1 MSNEDD
7 ASSRELFFL
16 YELAKVFASSIDLA
30 EVTEYVLDGTCAL
43 LGAEQ
48 GFLYFLD
55 SDGSLRSHAARGLES
70 DHLRALAQ
78 ALRPA
83 IEKQQPL
90 VAEHPYSDEG
100 SAIAAPLIARGE
112 VQGLVGVAT
121 AYARHFTE
129 NELERIMAVA
139 NLASLALENARLYR
153 VVQQELALGRK
164 IQESFLPASCPTIP
178 CSDLAA
184 ISRPARQVGGDF
196 YDFIPLPRQRLGL
209 VVADVSEKGVPAA
222 LFMALTRSLMRAYAS
237 RARAPSRAIHR
248 VNEFLVADSG
258 TSNMFVTL
266 FYAIWDPTQGKLH
279 YANAGHNPPL
289 IRRADGSL
297 EVFPRGGLALGVLPA
312 QKWSEGEVLLQP
324 GDILVAYSDGLTE
337 AMNGTRQLFGMERL
351 SQFLKQPL
359 PGDAR
364 QILEQ
369 LIDEV
374 DHFTGGHPQSDDITL
389 LVLQFDEPAEA

>member
-1 MSNEDD
+1 MSYGDD

-16 YELAKVFASSIDLA
+16 YELAKVFASTIDLA

-55 SDGSLRSHAARGLES
+55 SDDTLRAHEARGLEA

-78 ALRPA
+78 SFRPA
-83 IEKQQPL
+83 VENRQPL
-90 VAEHPYSDEG
+90 VAEHPYSEEG
-100 SAIAAPLIARGE
+100 SAIAAPLITRNE
-112 VQGLVGVAT
+112 VAGLVGVAT
-121 AYARHFTE
+121 AYARQFTPE
-129 NELERIMAVA
+129 EFERITAVA
-139 NLASLALENARLYR
+139 NLASLALENARLYQ

-164 IQESFLPASCPTIP
+164 IQESFLPSSCPATP

-196 YDFIPLPRQRLGL
+196 FDFIPLPKKRLGL

-222 LFMALTRSLMRAYAS
+222 LFMALTRSLMRVYS
-237 RARAPSRAIHR
+237 GRGTAPGRAIHR

-258 TSNMFVTL
+258 TSSMFVTL
-266 FYAIWDPTQGKLH
+266 FYAIWDPERGSLH

-297 EVFPRGGLALGVLPA
+297 EIFPRGGLALGVLPG
-312 QKWSEGEVLLQP
+312 QKWTEGEVLMQP
-324 GDILVAYSDGLTE
+324 GDLLVAYSDGLTE
-337 AMNGTRQLFGMERL
+337 AMNSTRELFGTERL
-351 SQFLKQPL
+351 YAFLRKPVVE
-359 PGDAR
+359 DA
-364 QILEQ
+364 Q
-369 LIDEV
+369 LILDQIIEEA
-374 DHFTGGHPQSDDITL
+374 DRFTGDYPQFDDMTL
-389 LVLQFDEPAEA
+389 LVLRFEESPEA